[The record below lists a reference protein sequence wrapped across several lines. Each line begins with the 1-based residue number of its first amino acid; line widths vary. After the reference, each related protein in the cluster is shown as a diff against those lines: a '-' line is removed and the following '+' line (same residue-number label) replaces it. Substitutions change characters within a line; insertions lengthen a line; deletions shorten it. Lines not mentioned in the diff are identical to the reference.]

1 MTSPARDPASLIGW
15 LLEKATAEDDD
26 ESLLDGLCR
35 GLIEAG
41 LPLWR
46 LSLSTPT
53 IDPNHR
59 AVSTNWRRDTGI
71 SRVTTSHGEDDD
83 AMFRRSP
90 VAHLLDQG
98 GLAAR
103 WRIEAGEGCDEFL
116 LLRELVDDGCTDYQL
131 FLVPFSPGTA
141 MLGAAISFAT
151 DRPGGFGEVEIALM
165 RQVLPALGLAAYR
178 LNLSRTVRDV
188 LGAYLGP
195 MTAARVLAG
204 EIRRGR
210 GEMLSAAILLADLR
224 SFTALADREDPARVV
239 GWLDGHL
246 EILGAAVARHRGEIL
261 KFTGDGFIA
270 VFPVVRPGPLP
281 CSVCLAALAAAEAAL
296 ASNEELNAR
305 RREAGEPELA
315 VDLVL
320 HFGDVH
326 YGNVGTTHRLDF
338 TTIGRAVNEASR
350 MEAICDEVGRH
361 ILLSDSFAGRCGRG
375 FSDLGLFP
383 LRGVGA
389 PQRVWTV

>member
-1 MTSPARDPASLIGW
+1 MTPPGADPAALIAW
-15 LLEKATAEDDD
+15 ILQHATAEDDGGA
-26 ESLLDGLCR
+26 LLEGICR
-35 GLIEAG
+35 GLNDAG

-46 LSLSTPT
+46 MSLATPT

-59 AVSTNWRRDTGI
+59 GVATSWRRDAGMSVLATP
-71 SRVTTSHGEDDD
+71 HGPE
-83 AMFRRSP
+83 AEASFQRSP
-90 VAHLLDQG
+90 VGRLLSQDRT
-98 GLAAR
+98 AAR
-103 WRIEAGEGCDEFL
+103 WRIETGEGCDDLL
-116 LLRELVDDGCTDYQL
+116 LLRELKDDGGTDYHL
-131 FLVPFSPGTA
+131 FLVGFSAGTA

-151 DRPGGFGEVEIALM
+151 DRPGGFTEGEIALLRKM
-165 RQVLPALGLAAYR
+165 LPALGLAAYR

-188 LGAYLGP
+188 LGTYLGP

-210 GEMLSAAILLADLR
+210 GEVLSAAILLADLR
-224 SFTALADREDPARVV
+224 AFTALTDHQDPMRVV
-239 GWLDGHL
+239 GWLDDHL
-246 EILGAAVARHRGEIL
+246 DTLGAAVVRQGGEIL

-270 VFPVVRPGPLP
+270 VFPVGHQAAHP
-281 CSVCLAALAAAEAAL
+281 CPVCVKALAAAQGAL
-296 ASNEELNAR
+296 TGNQDLNVR
-305 RREAGEPELA
+305 RRAAGEPELA

-320 HFGDVH
+320 HFGDVV
-326 YGNVGTTHRLDF
+326 YGNVGTSQRLDF

-350 MEAICDEVGRH
+350 IEALCDTLGRH

-375 FSDLGLFP
+375 FSDLGLFS